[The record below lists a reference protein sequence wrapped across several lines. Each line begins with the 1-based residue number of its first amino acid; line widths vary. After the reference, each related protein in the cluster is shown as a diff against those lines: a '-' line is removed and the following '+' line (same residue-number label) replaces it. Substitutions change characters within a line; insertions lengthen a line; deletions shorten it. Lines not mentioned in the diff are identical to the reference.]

1 MKIIDK
7 QSTKIVSTLGPA
19 STSEEIMTR
28 LVVEG
33 VDMFRLNFSHGD
45 HATHLSSIRRIAAI
59 NEELGTHVGIIADL
73 QGPKLRV
80 GKMPEE
86 GLLLEEGQTVVFT
99 NKNEGTG
106 SHESIYMS
114 YEDFAAD
121 VQQGEEVL
129 LDDGKL
135 ILKVLD
141 SNGKDRVEL
150 EVMAGGRLHSN
161 KGVNLPH
168 TKVSLPCLTEKDLKD
183 LEFILQQEVHW
194 IALSFVRSADDVKR
208 LKKIIAEK
216 GHPAKVIAKIEK
228 AEALQ
233 NINEII
239 KVSDGIMIARGD
251 LGIEVR
257 MERLPALQKRIIRK
271 CRDKARPVVVAT
283 QMMESM
289 ISNPTPTRAEV
300 TDVANA
306 VLDGTDAVMLSG
318 ETAVG
323 KYPVEVVKTM
333 NRILSEAESFDTGIS
348 LYRPH
353 PNKKKSKTFLS
364 DVVCYRAVKTAED
377 VKARGIIGMTVS
389 GYTAFTVSSYRPQTR
404 IYIFSP
410 EKHMLSTLNL
420 VWGVRCF
427 FYDKMTT
434 TDETFEDVQAILK
447 EKGLVHEG
455 DIVVNTAS
463 MPIYRRLRTN
473 MLKVS
478 VVE

>member
-19 STSEEIMTR
+19 STSEEIMR
-28 LVVEG
+28 QLVIEG
-33 VDMFRLNFSHGD
+33 VDMFRLNFSHGE
-45 HATHLSSIRRIAAI
+45 HATHLNSIRLIDKI
-59 NEELGTHVGIIADL
+59 NAELGTHVGIIADL

-80 GKMPEE
+80 GRMPEE
-86 GLLLEEGQTVVFT
+86 GLLLEQGQKVVFT
-99 NKNEGTG
+99 NKDEGTG
-106 SHESIYMS
+106 RHEAIYMS
-114 YEDFAAD
+114 YEDFAGD
-121 VQQGEEVL
+121 VKKGEKVL

-135 ILKVLD
+135 ILKVL
-141 SNGKDRVEL
+141 STNGKDRVEL
-150 EVMAGGRLHSN
+150 EVIAGGRLYSN
-161 KGVNLPH
+161 KGVNLPN
-168 TKVSLPCLTEKDLKD
+168 TRVSLPCLTEKDLED
-183 LEFILQQEVHW
+183 LDFILKQPVHW
-194 IALSFVRSADDVKR
+194 IALSFVRSADDVKA
-208 LKKIIAEK
+208 LKEIIAAK
-216 GHPAKVIAKIEK
+216 GHAAKVIAKIEK
-228 AEALQ
+228 AEALS
-233 NINEII
+233 NINAII
-239 KVSDGIMIARGD
+239 KASDAIMIARGD
-251 LGIEVR
+251 LGIE
-257 MERLPALQKRIIRK
+257 MPIERLPALQKRIIRK

-289 ISNPTPTRAEV
+289 MNNPTPTRAEV

-323 KYPVEVVKTM
+323 KYPVEVVQTM
-333 NRILSEAESFDTGIS
+333 NRILGEAEAFHTGIAP
-348 LYRPH
+348 YRPK
-353 PNKKKSKTFLS
+353 PDKKSKTFLS

-377 VKARGIIGMTVS
+377 VKAKGIIGLTVS
-389 GYTAFTVSSYRPQTR
+389 GYTAFTVSSYRPQMK
-404 IYIFSP
+404 IYIFSS

-434 TDETFEDVQAILK
+434 TDETFEDLQTILK
-447 EKGLVHEG
+447 KDGRIHKGDV
-455 DIVVNTAS
+455 IVNTAS

>member
-19 STSEEIMTR
+19 STSEEVMR
-28 LVVEG
+28 QLVIEG
-33 VDMFRLNFSHGD
+33 VDMFRLNFSHGE
-45 HATHLSSIRRIAAI
+45 HATHLNSIRLIDKI
-59 NEELGTHVGIIADL
+59 NAELGTHVGIIADL

-80 GKMPEE
+80 GRMPEE
-86 GLLLEEGQTVVFT
+86 GLLLEQGQKVVFT
-99 NKNEGTG
+99 NKDEGTG
-106 SHESIYMS
+106 RHEAIYMS
-114 YEDFAAD
+114 YEDFAGD
-121 VQQGEEVL
+121 VKKGEKVL

-135 ILKVLD
+135 ILKVL
-141 SNGKDRVEL
+141 STNGKDRVEL
-150 EVMAGGRLHSN
+150 EVIAGGRLYSN
-161 KGVNLPH
+161 KGVNLPN
-168 TKVSLPCLTEKDLKD
+168 TRVSLPCLTEKDLED
-183 LEFILQQEVHW
+183 LDFILKQPVHW
-194 IALSFVRSADDVKR
+194 IALSFVRSADDVKA
-208 LKKIIAEK
+208 LKEIIAAK
-216 GHPAKVIAKIEK
+216 GHAAKVIAKIEK
-228 AEALQ
+228 AEALS
-233 NINEII
+233 NINTII
-239 KVSDGIMIARGD
+239 KASDAIMIARGD
-251 LGIEVR
+251 LGIEVP

-271 CRDKARPVVVAT
+271 CRDEARPVVVAT

-289 ISNPTPTRAEV
+289 MNNPTPTRAEV

-323 KYPVEVVKTM
+323 KYPVEVVRTM
-333 NRILSEAESFDTGIS
+333 NRILGEAEAFHTGIAP
-348 LYRPH
+348 YRPK
-353 PNKKKSKTFLS
+353 PDKKSKTFLS

-377 VKARGIIGMTVS
+377 VKAKGIIGLTVS
-389 GYTAFTVSSYRPQTR
+389 GYTAFTVSSYRPQMK
-404 IYIFSP
+404 IYIFSS

-434 TDETFEDVQAILK
+434 TDETFEDLQTTLK
-447 EKGLVHEG
+447 KDGRIHKGDV
-455 DIVVNTAS
+455 IVNTAS

>member
-19 STSEEIMTR
+19 STSEEVMR
-28 LVVEG
+28 QLVTEG

-45 HATHLSSIRRIAAI
+45 YATHLNSIRLIDKI
-59 NEELGTHVGIIADL
+59 NAELGTHVGIIADL

-86 GLLLEEGQTVVFT
+86 GLLLEKGQKVVFT
-99 NKNEGTG
+99 NIDEGTG
-106 SHESIYMS
+106 RHEAIYMS
-114 YEDFAAD
+114 YEDFAGD
-121 VQQGEEVL
+121 VKKGEKVL

-135 ILKVLD
+135 ILKVL
-141 SNGKDRVEL
+141 STNGKDKVEL
-150 EVMAGGRLHSN
+150 EVVAGGRLYSN
-161 KGVNLPH
+161 KGVNLPN
-168 TKVSLPCLTEKDLKD
+168 TRVSLPCLTEKDLKD
-183 LEFILQQEVHW
+183 LDFILEQPVHW
-194 IALSFVRSADDVKR
+194 IALSFVRAADDVKE
-208 LKKIIAEK
+208 LKKLIADK
-216 GHPAKVIAKIEK
+216 GHAAKVIAKIEK
-228 AEALQ
+228 AEALS
-233 NINEII
+233 NINDII
-239 KVSDGIMIARGD
+239 KASDGIMIARGD
-251 LGIEVR
+251 LGIEVP

-289 ISNPTPTRAEV
+289 MTNPTPTRAEV

-323 KYPVEVVKTM
+323 KYPIEVVRTM
-333 NRILSEAESFDTGIS
+333 NRILDEAEAFNAGIAP
-348 LYRPH
+348 YRPK
-353 PNKKKSKTFLS
+353 PDKKSKTFLS
-364 DVVCYRAVKTAED
+364 DVICYRAVKTAED
-377 VKARGIIGMTVS
+377 VKAKGIIGLTVS
-389 GYTAFTVSSYRPQTR
+389 GYTAFTVSSYRPQMK
-404 IYIFSP
+404 IYIFSS

-434 TDETFEDVQAILK
+434 TDETFEDLQNILK
-447 EKGLVHEG
+447 KAGKIHKGDV
-455 DIVVNTAS
+455 IVNTAS